1 MAFRL
6 SRRAFLAAPL
16 PLFLFPRAISA
27 ASPSGQP
34 LDFLIDVGVLFDM
47 ITFALR
53 GTVIREIDAA
63 AGRYRVSM
71 TGEGDKI
78 SLNTLASGIIRH
90 GRYLPVELHSSST
103 IRGRESKLELRY
115 DHDRGTVE
123 YHSVSHTFFLGR
135 RRLVDD
141 VLKLPTDRAV
151 DDVISAELNFAANT
165 LDREPD
171 GTYRTYI
178 VRRARPD
185 NEGPDDVS
193 PSGYRAELVPLRFQ
207 VVPDETPG
215 RLRALIDITGF
226 SGWAR
231 RRQPA
236 RAIFGPDRHLES
248 VQSKLMLGTTFKARL
263 ATAPLMPS

>member
-16 PLFLFPRAISA
+16 PLLLLPRAVRAAPSA
-27 ASPSGQP
+27 PQP
-34 LDFLIDVGVLFDM
+34 LDFAVDVGVLFDM
-47 ITFALR
+47 ITFALK
-53 GTVIREIDAA
+53 GTLIKEIDPA
-63 AGRYRVSM
+63 AGRYQLTM

-78 SLNTLASGIIRH
+78 SLYTVARGVIRQ
-90 GRYLPVELHSSST
+90 GRYMPVELRSAST
-103 IRGRESKLELRY
+103 IRGRESTLDLLY

-123 YHSVSHTFFLGR
+123 YHAVSHTFFLGR
-135 RRLVDD
+135 RRQVDD
-141 VLKLPTDRAV
+141 LLKLPTDRAV
-151 DDVISAELNFAANT
+151 DDLLSAELNFAANM

-178 VRRARPD
+178 VRRARPE

-207 VVPDETPG
+207 VVPDERSG

-226 SGWAR
+226 SSWAR
-231 RRQPA
+231 RNQPA
-236 RAIFGPDRHLES
+236 RVIFGPDRHLES

-263 ATAPLMPS
+263 VNATLMPS

>member
-16 PLFLFPRAISA
+16 PLFLLPRAISA
-27 ASPSGQP
+27 AAPGLQP
-34 LDFLIDVGVLFDM
+34 FDFLVDVGVLFDM
-47 ITFALR
+47 ITFALK
-53 GTVIREIDAA
+53 GTVVREIDPA
-63 AGRYRVSM
+63 AGRYRVTM

-78 SLNTLASGIIRH
+78 SLHTVASGVIRQ
-90 GRYLPVELHSSST
+90 GRYMPVELHSAST

-123 YHSVSHTFFLGR
+123 YHAVSYTFFLGR
-135 RRLVDD
+135 RRQVDD

-151 DDVISAELNFAANT
+151 DDLLSAELNFAANT

-171 GTYRTYI
+171 GTYHTYI
-178 VRRARPD
+178 IRRARPD

-193 PSGYRAELVPLRFQ
+193 PSGYRAELIPLRFQ
-207 VVPDETPG
+207 VVPDEAPG

-226 SGWAR
+226 SAWAR
-231 RRQPA
+231 RNQPA
-236 RAIFGPDRHLES
+236 RVIFGPDRHVES

-263 ATAPLMPS
+263 ATATLMPS